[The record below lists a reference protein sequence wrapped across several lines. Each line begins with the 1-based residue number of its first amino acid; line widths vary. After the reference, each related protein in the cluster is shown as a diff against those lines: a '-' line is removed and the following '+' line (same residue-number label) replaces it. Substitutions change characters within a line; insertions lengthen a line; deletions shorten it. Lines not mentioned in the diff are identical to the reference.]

1 MSDKIQEITQKIE
14 KLQIKLS
21 KIEEEK
27 NKIQS
32 KLVKLEEEKKSIQRK
47 LILQEKREEL
57 EMLLDKES
65 FDILFNKWAWFLG
78 ELPSDYQRAICHW

>member
-27 NKIQS
+27 TRFNQS
-32 KLVKLEEEKKSIQRK
+32 WLS
-47 LILQEKREEL
+47 
-57 EMLLDKES
+57 
-65 FDILFNKWAWFLG
+65 
-78 ELPSDYQRAICHW
+78 

>member
-32 KLVKLEEEKKSIQRK
+32 KLVKLKEEKKSIQRK

-65 FDILFNKWAWFLG
+65 FDILFNK
-78 ELPSDYQRAICHW
+78 